1 MTSISRCERV
11 TLWLY
16 RLAQHAASGES
27 VAEFCGREGI
37 STVSFYQW
45 KRRLSPQA
53 AKECEGGASAV
64 NSVYESKEIP
74 GFTQLIVN
82 LIGLGEFTRAYG
94 ERMPFLFRFKTAL
107 VYFPYQLLLSF
118 AAARAIWRLLT
129 NRSSWEKTAHSNL
142 HRQSNAPVAQGS
154 V

>member
-82 LIGLGEFTRAYG
+82 RSATGRSANAMSEPDDGSQVFLPGGITIALGNQPEVISLIVG
-94 ERMPFLFRFKTAL
+94 
-107 VYFPYQLLLSF
+107 QLLGHCQSSQ
-118 AAARAIWRLLT
+118 APAVAGVARRC
-129 NRSSWEKTAHSNL
+129 
-142 HRQSNAPVAQGS
+142 
-154 V
+154 